1 MLTLSMALERL
12 RRDLGDTDPVN
23 ALWSSEDLERHLRHA
38 LREFSEHIP
47 REMKTTLSTTAGSRE
62 ISLATLTDRV
72 RLVAVE
78 WKTGK
83 YPPEYQRFA
92 VWQDTL
98 TLLVDPAPTA
108 VENVNVYWHALQDI
122 TPEGST
128 IPAWAE
134 DLLVLGAVGY
144 AAQEATTRATN
155 QVNTGGSDVAK
166 QYAAQARTAL
176 AQFSTELGKRGV
188 HGSVRSSRFYVPA
201 APLPTQDTDPGPP

>member
-1 MLTLSMALERL
+1 MFTLNHALERV

-47 REMKTTLSTTAGSRE
+47 REMKTTLTTTADSRE

-72 RLVAVE
+72 GLVAVE

-108 VENVNVYWHALQDI
+108 VENVNVYWHALHDI

-128 IPAWAE
+128 VPAWAE
-134 DLLVLGAVGY
+134 DLLILGAVGH
-144 AAQEATTRATN
+144 AASEAAATAINTVN
-155 QVNTGGSDVAK
+155 QGGDDVDR
-166 QYAAQARTAL
+166 QYRTMARDAL
-176 AQFSTELGKRGV
+176 QRFHSELRRRGIK
-188 HGSVRSSRFYVPA
+188 GGVRTFRLFTPA
-201 APLPTQDTDPGPP
+201 APVATQDSDPGPF